1 MIQIIKNRLSFK
13 GVTVNKKINNI
24 SSYLVMMAVFFIS
37 FYTHSEDIELYVNH
51 NVETTEKPKVLLM
64 FDTSGSMLFRL
75 SDGRACYESL
85 SESSGSFIECSTSP
99 PEGESTCYAKNY
111 YDSNE
116 AIHTVTCEK
125 SRLSVAKEA
134 VSRVLTD
141 NQGDIEFGLM
151 RFRGDTGGYI
161 LSKIGTSA
169 ASINTQVQA
178 ISAGGATPLAETL
191 YESYRYLAAGVVDQ
205 ASSAS
210 ERDTSAERNSSYVSP
225 FTVEIIDGQAVLRCD
240 NSVNIIIITD
250 GDPTGDSERNQNII
264 DLYPVVE
271 GDDDGVY
278 KAQIYEES
286 YLPALAKYMKSNTTP
301 NDPLNKD
308 LYETTNTVQDTAT
321 TYTIGFG
328 TGLTDKGKLIL
339 NETALRGGG
348 EFFKAETSIAL
359 AEALKVSINKINESN
374 SSFTA
379 PSVASN
385 SSDRTESN
393 DSIYY
398 SMFYPATGARWQG
411 NLKKL
416 KLINETLID
425 SSSPALPAI
434 DPATGNIDNKARTF
448 WLPDTANADGNLV
461 EQGGANLM
469 LSTETARTIYTDVG
483 EVATGHQMAK
493 FKFSNAKIG
502 AGGSVSDLAN
512 YMKVPIA
519 SSNLETKE
527 NVKSLIQWA
536 KGKDV
541 DDEDNNPVTTLRKDI
556 MGDPIHSKPIVL
568 DYGGGDVRI
577 LIGTNAGFIHMF
589 KDFNESVSESWA
601 FIPYELFDN
610 LQDIRTNKAD
620 TKVYGMDNTAAVY
633 FDDVDGNG
641 TVDDT
646 DKVWAFFSMR
656 RGGKSYYAIDITDPD
671 SPKLMWKLSSG
682 DENFTHLG
690 QTWSKPYIGFVNA
703 SGFKDHP
710 VLIFGGGFDTNKDN
724 NIRSNDTYGKNVYII
739 KAEDKSLVWSA
750 SPGDHSIP
758 GEISVLD
765 SDFDGYIDRLYAAD
779 TGGDVWRFDLKGT
792 EPNSSTEP
800 WKGFKLAELGAASGT
815 SDRKFFY
822 KPAVARTYFS
832 KVKQT
837 TITDDSGTHVVYN
850 RKVTP
855 FEAVLIGSG
864 NRVSPVTS
872 VSTTNQ
878 LYMIRDENTITKYF
892 DTPPKTIK
900 ANELNSVD
908 SDPFASV
915 LNDSDAFRTQEV
927 LHSSFKGW
935 KYTLPA
941 TEKSLATANV
951 VGGVAYFS
959 TFKPK
964 AEATLG
970 QCEIGEGSGGVYA
983 FHLHYGTKVYAKLR
997 LDYGEGIPDTPQLFF
1012 DKDSNNKSQFLLVG
1026 VGKADSSSGVIEA
1039 KSVLENIVPV
1049 DTDNDGD
1056 INFYS
1061 PNKLGL
1067 KTIRT
1072 YIYREETESS
1082 N

>member
-1 MIQIIKNRLSFK
+1 MIKTIKNQLAFK
-13 GVTVNKKINNI
+13 GTKVSNKIINI
-24 SSYLVMMAVFFIS
+24 SSYLAFIASLFMS
-37 FYTHSEDIELYVNH
+37 FYTQSEDIELYVNH

-64 FDTSGSMLFRL
+64 FDTSGSMLWRL
-75 SDGRACYESL
+75 SDGRACYKNED
-85 SESSGSFIECSTSP
+85 SSRGSYIECSTSP
-99 PEGESTCYAKNY
+99 AEGESKCYAKDY
-111 YDSNE
+111 YDGDES
-116 AIHTVTCEK
+116 IHEVTCEK

-134 VSRVLTD
+134 VGKVLTD
-141 NQGDIEFGLM
+141 NQDNIEFGLM
-151 RFRGDTGGYI
+151 RFRGGDGGYI
-161 LSKIGTSA
+161 LSKIGTDATTVNSQVQ
-169 ASINTQVQA
+169 SIN
-178 ISAGGATPLAETL
+178 AGGSTPLAETL
-191 YESYRYLAAGVVDQ
+191 YEAYQYLIGGAVDQ
-205 ASSAS
+205 AKYAS
-210 ERDTSAERNSSYVSP
+210 GRDTTAESGSNYKSP
-225 FTVEIIDGQAVLRCD
+225 FTVEIVDGKAVLRCD

-250 GDPTGDSERNQNII
+250 GDPTSDSSRNDEIK
-264 DLYPVVE
+264 DLYPDHNDGNSTAVVH
-271 GDDDGVY
+271 
-278 KAQIYEES
+278 KSS
-286 YLPALAKYMKSNTTP
+286 YMPALAMYMKSNKRE
-301 NDPLNKD
+301 NDPLNID
-308 LYETTNTVQDTAT
+308 LYSTTPDVQDTAA

-328 TGLTDKGKLIL
+328 TGLSPDGESIL
-339 NETALRGGG
+339 NETATKGGG
-348 EFFKAETSIAL
+348 VFFEAESSLAL

-374 SSFTA
+374 TSFTA

-425 SSSPALPAI
+425 SSTPGKPAI
-434 DPATGNIDNKARTF
+434 DPDTGNIDSKARTF
-448 WLPDTANADGNLV
+448 WLPDTANADGNIV

-469 LSTETARTIYTDVG
+469 LSTETARTIYTDIG
-483 EVATGHQMAK
+483 EVATGHKMAK

-512 YMKVPIA
+512 YMKVPIG
-519 SSNLETKE
+519 STNLETKE

-577 LIGTNAGFIHMF
+577 LIGTNSGFIHMF
-589 KDFNESVSESWA
+589 KDVDDSVSESWA

-633 FDDVDGNG
+633 FDDIDGNG
-641 TVDDT
+641 VVDDT
-646 DKVWAFFSMR
+646 DRVWAFFSMR

-671 SPKLMWKLSSG
+671 SPRLMWKLTSG

-703 SGFKDHP
+703 TGFKEDP

-724 NIRSNDTYGKNVYII
+724 KIRSNDTYGKSVYII

-750 SPGDHSIP
+750 SPGNHSIP

-779 TGGDVWRFDLKGT
+779 TGGDIWRFDLKGT

-800 WKGFKLAELGAASGT
+800 WKGFKLAELGAVSGA

-855 FEAVLIGSG
+855 FEAILIGSG

-892 DTPPKTIK
+892 ETVPATIK

-927 LHSSFKGW
+927 LHSGFKGW
-935 KYTLPA
+935 KYTLSA

-964 AEATLG
+964 AETTPG

-983 FHLHYGTKVYAKLR
+983 FHLHYGTKVYANLR

-1012 DKDSNNKSQFLLVG
+1012 DKDSDDKSQFLLIG

-1049 DTDNDGD
+1049 DTDNDGY
-1056 INFYS
+1056 INLFS
-1061 PNKLGL
+1061 TNKLGL

-1072 YIYREETESS
+1072 YIYREEAESS